1 MTLFETIKKLA
12 KKQGLSLLQVN
23 EKAGLGK
30 MSIYN
35 WKNKT
40 PSISALKKV
49 AEVLNTTV
57 NDLINESSRPAKQG
71 INKKSGQVVNVYPLG
86 SDPVKMQNPSMIIA
100 SSPVYYQI
108 RIPVINNTIKGQK
121 VLSKKNIIDY
131 RDLTLTHRPSG
142 TLFLFR
148 ITEKAMLPGI
158 PPNSVAT
165 VREQSVVKNGEIAAV
180 LINNTVTIRRV
191 KYINSTAFLMADN
204 NDYDL
209 IIADNKIAKII
220 GKLIHLDVNF

>member
-12 KKQGLSLLQVN
+12 KEQGLSLLQVN
-23 EKAGLGK
+23 DKAGLGK

-57 NDLINESSRPAKQG
+57 NDLINESSNSTESK
-71 INKKSGQVVNVYPLG
+71 NKKNKTQVVNVYPLEAN
-86 SDPVKMQNPSMIIA
+86 PVRMQNPNIAIA
-100 SSPVYYQI
+100 SSPVYFQI
-108 RIPVINNTIKGQK
+108 RIPIIKNKITNEK
-121 VLSKKNIIDY
+121 VLSQENIIDY

-142 TLFLFR
+142 TLFLFK
-148 ITEKAMLPGI
+148 ITEKSMLPGI

-165 VREQSVVKNGEIAAV
+165 VREQNNVQNGEIAAV

-209 IIADNKIAKII
+209 IIADNNTARII